1 MIPFVKM
8 QGIGNDF
15 VLLDGIGASL
25 PSQDLGRLSVEI
37 CDRRL
42 GIGADGLILLERGT
56 DHPLRM
62 RMFNPDGSESE
73 MCGNGLRCFGK
84 LAWDR
89 GYVDEGQAQVETGAG
104 VLEIFRVAP
113 DRFRVDMGVAR
124 RTAEQPIDL
133 GRQGLQGVAIS
144 MGNPHLAVLVQDVEA
159 VPLEEWGP
167 ELERHPAFPHRT
179 NVHFVQVLD
188 RGHLRQRTWERGAGA
203 TLACG
208 TGACA
213 GAAAAIWAGLA
224 DARLENRLPGG
235 TLEIELAEADRVYL
249 TGPAET
255 VFEGTYSPK

>member
-1 MIPFVKM
+1 MISFVKM

-25 PSQDLGRLSVEI
+25 PPQDLGRLSVQM

-42 GIGADGLILLERGT
+42 GVGADGLILLERGA

-73 MCGNGLRCFGK
+73 MCGNGLRCFAK

-89 GYVDEGQAQVETGAG
+89 GYVDEDHASVETGAG
-104 VLEIFRVAP
+104 VLDIFRVAP

-124 RTAEQPIDL
+124 RTADQPIEL
-133 GRQGLQGVAIS
+133 GREGHKGVAIS
-144 MGNPHLAVLVQDVEA
+144 MGNPHLVILVQDVEA

-167 ELERHPAFPHRT
+167 VLEHHPAFPHRT

-188 RGHLRQRTWERGAGA
+188 RTHLRQRTWERGAGV

-235 TLEIELAEADRVYL
+235 TLEVELSDGDRVYL
-249 TGPAET
+249 SGPAET
-255 VFEGTYSPK
+255 VFEGTYAPK